1 MTDIPKSRPGSITE
15 KSGKSRRRSAR
26 GDSDKVA
33 TRTGAGQP
41 TASPVTGSTKPPTKL
56 DRILD
61 LLSRKDGAT
70 LAELSVST
78 GWQPH
83 SVRGALA
90 GALKRKGHNVTSE
103 KVDGERRYRIT
114 PAE

>member
-1 MTDIPKSRPGSITE
+1 MTDIPKSRPVSITE

-41 TASPVTGSTKPPTKL
+41 SPVTGLAKPPTKL

-103 KVDGERRYRIT
+103 KVDGERRYWIT
-114 PAE
+114 PAK